1 MQRGERVTVSYH
13 IGDAAWPD
21 LDGQFVIAHILSDT
35 GAYGAGF
42 ARQIANR
49 YPRAKEQYL
58 RWYRGEGASSFP
70 FRLGAVQWVG
80 VGANVGRGPWW
91 GRWVANMVAQH
102 GLRTRTNPHPL
113 DLAAL
118 AECLGELAD
127 DDEHVI
133 VMPRIGCGLAGGR
146 WEEVEPLVN
155 SILYAK
161 DVHVY
166 DEHEGDE

>member
-1 MQRGERVTVSYH
+1 VTITYH
-13 IGDAAWPD
+13 VGDAVEPD
-21 LDGQFVIAHILSDT
+21 LPGRLTIAHILSDT

-42 ARQIANR
+42 ARKIATT
-49 YPRAKEQYL
+49 YPRAKEQYI
-58 RWYRGEGASSFP
+58 RWHRGDWSLHP
-70 FRLGAVQWVG
+70 FRLGAVQFVG
-80 VGANVGRGPWW
+80 VGREVRRGPWH

-113 DLAAL
+113 DLQSL

-133 VMPRIGCGLAGGR
+133 VMPRIGCGLAGGT
-146 WEEVEPLVN
+146 WAEVEPLIN

-166 DEHEGDE
+166 DPDEMAMVPG

>member
-1 MQRGERVTVSYH
+1 MTITYH
-13 IGDAAWPD
+13 VGDAADPD
-21 LDGQFVIAHILSDT
+21 LPGRLTIAHIVNDI
-35 GAYGAGF
+35 GRFNAGF
-42 ARQIANR
+42 ARQIATR
-49 YPRAKEQYL
+49 YPRAKEQYE
-58 RWYRGEGASSFP
+58 RWARGEWSLRP
-70 FRLGAVQWVG
+70 LRLGAVQFVG
-80 VGANVGRGPWW
+80 VGREVNRGPWE

-102 GLRTRTNPHPL
+102 GLRSHTNRHPL

-133 VMPRIGCGLAGGR
+133 VMPRIGCGLAGGT
-146 WEEVEPLVN
+146 WDEVEPLVN

-166 DEHEGDE
+166 DEEDMAMVTG